1 MSRQDIKSRPIYT
14 PLVLNRAGRAHL
26 LVVESAALPAE
37 VFAAGVS
44 AADFRET
51 WSVSGHSQA
60 MPAPL
65 AGSGAQHFRSARQML
80 DLLRHRL
87 ARETMGLRIYAVGSE
102 HFCWDVA
109 ACASAAGM
117 GREEYQLYAVGKPA
131 RRVVCVHCRTLNVAV
146 TTNLITCGG
155 CGAQL
160 FVRDHF
166 SRHNNAFMG
175 VQIDAEVPGE
185 TIPLE
190 ELTS

>member
-1 MSRQDIKSRPIYT
+1 MSGQDIKSRPIYT
-14 PLVLNRAGRAHL
+14 PLVLDCAGRAHL
-26 LVVESAALPAE
+26 LVVEGAAPAAE

-44 AADFRET
+44 AADFREI
-51 WSVSGHSQA
+51 WSIGGHSKA

-65 AGSGAQHFRSARQML
+65 TGTGAQHFRSVSQML

-109 ACASAAGM
+109 ACARAAGM
-117 GREEYQLYAVGKPA
+117 GREEYQLYAVGKPS
-131 RRVVCVHCRTLNVAV
+131 RRVVCVHCRTLNANV

-185 TIPLE
+185 TIELE
-190 ELTS
+190 ELSA